1 MHAMPDVALDLAMP
15 IVGNYVA
22 TLVMSFAIGYQDPEL
37 FYIFV
42 GTLRAS
48 GYAGDVV
55 LVVGERVPSVAR
67 KFCEAHNVSLL
78 PRAMINMANSSASH
92 GLMHPQF
99 QRFAIYPD
107 LCQSRYDACFATDFR
122 DVYFQ
127 ADPFATLQAAPN
139 GTRGWLVGS
148 IEHANTDV
156 ATDVVNANWVSVCYG
171 RGSREL
177 KAMRKKPIVCSGV
190 LFGNAAAFSA
200 LAHGYAH
207 TTCREARDGIDQGV
221 LNALIHAPSQRKLLG
236 AVHITLQ
243 LPGAGNVI
251 SLSAYK
257 MHVRKLPVLDGG
269 GVQGGDH
276 AGTWPIT
283 YAAPGRRRAGGDK
296 NHSVINTGWPI
307 TFAEGSLRRRDTGAP
322 VAVIHQYDR
331 LVFSP
336 WGPSLRFA
344 TLERFKRVPC
354 VAAGRP
360 LRHAPWNERTAVP
373 PSYGTAHFRG
383 GIIKAICSMDEV
395 LAKLQA
401 EHGGGAGAPRAIT
414 GSVEASKVQAHLT

>member
-1 MHAMPDVALDLAMP
+1 MPMILNLMP

-22 TLVMSFAIGYQDPEL
+22 TLVMSLAIGYQDPEL

-78 PRAMINMANSSASH
+78 PRAMINMANSSTSH

-221 LNALIHAPSQRKLLG
+221 LNALIHAPSQRKLLHG
-236 AVHITLQ
+236 IVNITLQ
-243 LPGAGNVI
+243 LPGAGNVM

-257 MHVRKLPVLDGG
+257 SHVPKLLAGG
-269 GVQGGDH
+269 GVQGGDR
-276 AGTWPIT
+276 AEWPIT
-283 YAAPGRRRAGGDK
+283 Y
-296 NHSVINTGWPI
+296 
-307 TFAEGSLRRRDTGAP
+307 AEGSLRRRDTGAP

-354 VAAGRP
+354 MAPGRR
-360 LRHAPWNERTAVP
+360 LRHAPWNERIAVP
-373 PSYGTAHFRG
+373 PSFGTAQFRG
-383 GIIKAICSMDEV
+383 LVVKAICSMDEV

-401 EHGGGAGAPRAIT
+401 DLGGGVGTADQGLL
-414 GSVEASKVQAHLT
+414 G

>member
-1 MHAMPDVALDLAMP
+1 MILNLMP

-22 TLVMSFAIGYQDPEL
+22 TLVMSLAIGYQDPEL

-55 LVVGERVPSVAR
+55 LVVGEHVPSVAR
-67 KFCEAHNVSLL
+67 KFCEAHNVTLQ
-78 PRAMINMANSSASH
+78 PRAMLKMANSSTSH

-99 QRFAIYPD
+99 QRFAIYPN
-107 LCQSRYDACFATDFR
+107 LCQPRYDACLATDFR

-127 ADPFATLQAAPN
+127 ADPFATLQAAPD
-139 GTRGWLVGS
+139 GTSGWLVGS
-148 IEHANTDV
+148 IEHTETDV
-156 ATDVVNANWVSVCYG
+156 ATDVVNAYWVSVCYG

-177 KAMRKKPIVCSGV
+177 KAMRKKPVVCSGV

-221 LNALIHAPSQRKLLG
+221 LNALIHAPSQRKLLHG
-236 AVHITLQ
+236 IVNITLQ
-243 LPGAGNVI
+243 LPGAGNVM

-257 MHVRKLPVLDGG
+257 SHVPKLLAGG
-269 GVQGGDH
+269 GVQGGDR
-276 AGTWPIT
+276 AEWPIT
-283 YAAPGRRRAGGDK
+283 Y
-296 NHSVINTGWPI
+296 
-307 TFAEGSLRRRDTGAP
+307 AEGSLRRRDTGAP

-354 VAAGRP
+354 MAPGRR
-360 LRHAPWNERTAVP
+360 LRHAPWNERIAVP
-373 PSYGTAHFRG
+373 PSFGTAQFRG
-383 GIIKAICSMDEV
+383 LVVKAICSMDEV

-401 EHGGGAGAPRAIT
+401 DLGGGVGTADQGLL
-414 GSVEASKVQAHLT
+414 G

>member
-1 MHAMPDVALDLAMP
+1 M
-15 IVGNYVA
+15 
-22 TLVMSFAIGYQDPEL
+22 
-37 FYIFV
+37 
-42 GTLRAS
+42 R
-48 GYAGDVV
+48 GDVV

-78 PRAMINMANSSASH
+78 PRAMINMANSSTSH

-127 ADPFATLQAAPN
+127 ADPFATLQAAP
-139 GTRGWLVGS
+139 TRGWLVGS
-148 IEHANTDV
+148 IEHADTDV

-257 MHVRKLPVLDGG
+257 LHVRSYRCWTEEGCKGG
-269 GVQGGDH
+269 IMPEH
-276 AGTWPIT
+276 
-283 YAAPGRRRAGGDK
+283 GRSRTRLLAGGE
-296 NHSVINTGWPI
+296 GW
-307 TFAEGSLRRRDTGAP
+307 RR
-322 VAVIHQYDR
+322 
-331 LVFSP
+331 
-336 WGPSLRFA
+336 
-344 TLERFKRVPC
+344 
-354 VAAGRP
+354 
-360 LRHAPWNERTAVP
+360 
-373 PSYGTAHFRG
+373 
-383 GIIKAICSMDEV
+383 
-395 LAKLQA
+395 
-401 EHGGGAGAPRAIT
+401 
-414 GSVEASKVQAHLT
+414 